1 MTDASM
7 LERTDPSPAAAS
19 QGSDAG
25 IAGLLAAGVAHQQAG
40 RWQNA
45 EACYRRILAAKP
57 DHADA
62 LHLMGV
68 LANQL
73 GQHQVAVELIRGAI
87 AVNAQNAP
95 YFSNLAASLHALGD
109 SEGAIA
115 ACRDAIRI
123 NPDYATGHLNLAVAL
138 HGRGAREEAIAA
150 YQEAIRLGAGDAKTH
165 LSLGHALKDGG
176 RFEEAIHAYREAVR
190 REPGFADAHHSLG
203 LALVELGRLPE
214 AKSAIERAVL
224 LEPRNASFLR
234 SLGELTQFVR
244 GDPLLA
250 QLEALAKDAA
260 SLPPAHQAALHFTL
274 AKAYADLREH
284 ETAFRHLAAGNA
296 LHRRQIAYD
305 EPHML
310 GLTARVETTFSA
322 KLFETRRNVGHPSEL
337 PIFIV
342 GMPRSGTSLVE
353 QILAS
358 HPAAFGAGERKL
370 LGKILD
376 DVRATSGTAGAFPE
390 MVAAMTGEQLNEVG
404 ARYVNDL
411 AKLAPDATR
420 ITDKLP
426 SNFLLAGLI
435 HLALPNARIIHV
447 VRDPVDTCMS
457 CYSKLFAD
465 GNPFSYDLAEL
476 GRYYRHYAALM
487 AHWHCVLPA
496 GRILEVRYE
505 DVVADLEG
513 QARRMLAHC
522 GLAWDAACLAFHRT
536 ERPVLTASAAQVREP
551 LHDRSIGRRRPYE
564 PHLAPLLDA
573 LNGP

>member
-1 MTDASM
+1 MTAST
-7 LERTDPSPAAAS
+7 LERINPSPATAS
-19 QGSDAG
+19 QDGDAG

-68 LANQL
+68 LASQL
-73 GQHQVAVELIRGAI
+73 GQHQAAVELIRKAI
-87 AVNAQNAP
+87 AVNGQNAP
-95 YFSNLAASLHALGD
+95 YFSNLAAALHALGD
-109 SEGAIA
+109 AEGAIA
-115 ACRDAIRI
+115 ACREAIRI
-123 NPDYATGHLNLAVAL
+123 NPDYATGHLNLATAL
-138 HGRGAREEAIAA
+138 RGRGAHAEAIAA
-150 YQEAIRLGAGDAKTH
+150 YREAIRLGAGDAKTH

-190 REPGFADAHHSLG
+190 LEPGFADAHHGLG
-203 LALVELGRLPE
+203 MALVELGRLPE
-214 AKSAIERAVL
+214 AKSAIEQAVL

-250 QLEALAKDAA
+250 QLEALATDAS
-260 SLPPAHQAALHFTL
+260 SLPLAHQTALHFTL

-284 ETAFRHLAAGNA
+284 EAAFRQLAAGNA
-296 LHRRQIAYD
+296 LQRAQIAYD

-310 GLTARVETTFSA
+310 GLMERVETTFSTG
-322 KLFETRRNVGHPSEL
+322 LFETRRNVGHPSQL
-337 PIFIV
+337 PIFII

-358 HPAAFGAGERKL
+358 HPAVFGAGERKL
-370 LGKILD
+370 LGKTLD
-376 DVRATSGTAGAFPE
+376 DVCATSGTAGAFPE
-390 MVAAMTGEQLNEVG
+390 MVAAMTTAQFDELG
-404 ARYVNDL
+404 ARYVAEL
-411 AKLAPDATR
+411 AKLAPDAKR

-426 SNFLLAGLI
+426 SNFFFAGLI
-435 HLALPNARIIHV
+435 HLALPKARIIHV

-487 AHWHCVLPA
+487 AHWHRVLPG
-496 GRILEVRYE
+496 GRMLDVNYE

-513 QARRMLAHC
+513 QARRMLAYC
-522 GLAWDAACLAFHRT
+522 GLDWDAACLAFHRT

-551 LHDRSIGRRRPYE
+551 IYDRSIGRRRAYE

>member
-7 LERTDPSPAAAS
+7 LERTNPPAAGS
-19 QGSDAG
+19 QDRDAEK
-25 IAGLLAAGVAHQQAG
+25 AGLLAAGVAHQQAG
-40 RWQNA
+40 RLQNA
-45 EACYRRILAAKP
+45 EACYRSILAAEP

-73 GQHQVAVELIRGAI
+73 GRHDVAVELIRKAI
-87 AVNAQNAP
+87 ARNGQNAT
-95 YFSNLAASLHALGD
+95 YFSNLGAALHALGD
-109 SEGAIA
+109 PEGAIA
-115 ACRDAIRI
+115 ACREAVRI
-123 NPDYATGHLNLAVAL
+123 SPDYATARFNLATAL
-138 HGRGAREEAIAA
+138 HGRGELQEAIAA
-150 YQEAIRLGAGDAKTH
+150 YREAIRLGPGDAKAQ
-165 LSLGHALKDGG
+165 LSLGDALKDLG
-176 RFEEAIHAYREAVR
+176 RFDEAVQAYRDAVR
-190 REPGFADAHHSLG
+190 LEPGFADAHHRLG
-203 LALVELGRLPE
+203 LTLVELGRLTE
-214 AKSAIERAVL
+214 GGKAIEQAVL
-224 LEPRNASFLR
+224 LEPRNASYLR
-234 SLGELTQFVR
+234 SLGEMTKFVR
-244 GDPLLA
+244 GHPLLA
-250 QLEALAKDAA
+250 TLEDFAKDAT
-260 SLPPAHQAALHFTL
+260 SLPRAHRSMLQFTL

-296 LHRRQIAYD
+296 LQRQQIAYD
-305 EPHML
+305 EPQML
-310 GLTARVETTFSA
+310 GLMERVQTTFSPA
-322 KLFETRRNVGHPSEL
+322 LFQSRQSAGHPSEL
-337 PIFIV
+337 PIFII

-358 HPAAFGAGERKL
+358 HPLVFGAGERKL
-370 LGKILD
+370 LGKTLD
-376 DVRATSGTAGAFPE
+376 DVCATSAVVGAFPE
-390 MVAAMTGEQLNEVG
+390 AVAAMTAAQFDDVG
-404 ARYVNDL
+404 VRYVAEL

-435 HLALPNARIIHV
+435 HLALPNAHIIHV

-465 GNPFSYDLAEL
+465 ANPFSYDLAEL

-487 AHWHCVLPA
+487 AHWHRVLPA
-496 GRILEVRYE
+496 GRMLDVRYE

-513 QARRMLAHC
+513 QTRRMLAHC
-522 GLAWDAACLAFHRT
+522 GLDWDPACLAFHRT

-551 LHDRSIGRRRPYE
+551 LHDRSIGRMRAYE